1 MVPVGSGS
9 NPLAASTIEYTYQYP
24 FASAVD
30 TSRWNLAGTTI
41 HDKHATFF
49 QGGLQRPDLVS
60 QSLLVLNRIVRT
72 HFFDARPP
80 QRDPIVTSSPK
91 LVRWEGFSGCCG
103 VYARVDLDQRAFQDA
118 EQTFG
123 TTNVD
128 FNSEMISQLS
138 KVGRHDETRLSISNE
153 AVVLSTGE
161 AEVVERK
168 VPLPRRWIKGLSE
181 VQAYQ
186 TKLKLRHTLHPVA
199 VSRLLQSLGT
209 VSRGI
214 EHLTVRGSAVRLS
227 RRSTPGSLTIGG
239 AERLKPL
246 APLLLQAREVGLW
259 SDDDSGVFAVS
270 IEMEVGRFWFV
281 LSPAMHR
288 GFSGE
293 GQLLQTL
300 TREHAVQIADEMYDL
315 LGWQS
320 ELHPAELAVQLGCR
334 TEDAA
339 ASLAILS
346 TRGIAGF
353 DAATGYYFHRELP
366 FRGVLAERDQP
377 RLKSARKLIDTGQAR
392 IVSSTSDG
400 HDIEVTGSTA
410 TQFVRLRPDG
420 DRCTCVWYT
429 RHQGQRGPCKHILA
443 ARILV
448 DSPG

>member
-1 MVPVGSGS
+1 M
-9 NPLAASTIEYTYQYP
+9 AASTIEYTYQYP
-24 FASAVD
+24 FASAVVR
-30 TSRWNLAGTTI
+30 SRWNLAGTAV
-41 HDKHATFF
+41 DDRHATFF

-72 HFFDARPP
+72 HFFDARPS

-91 LVRWEGFSGCCG
+91 MVRWEGFSGCCG
-103 VYARVDLDQRAFQDA
+103 AYARVDLDQRAFQTA

-128 FNSEMISQLS
+128 FNTEMVSQLS

-153 AVVLSTGE
+153 AIVLRTGE

-186 TKLKLRHTLHPVA
+186 TKLKLRHTLHPA
-199 VSRLLQSLGT
+199 SVSRLLQSLGT

-214 EHLTVRGSAVRLS
+214 EYLAVHGSAVRLS
-227 RRSTPGSLTIGG
+227 RRQTPGSLAIGG

-259 SDDDSGVFAVS
+259 SDENSGVFAVS
-270 IEMEVGRFWFV
+270 IELEIGRFWFV

-300 TREHAVQIADEMYDL
+300 TSDQAVQIADEIYDL

-334 TEDAA
+334 AEDAA

-353 DAATGYYFHRELP
+353 DAASGYYFHRELP
-366 FRGVLAERDQP
+366 FAIALAERDQP
-377 RLKSARKLIDTGQAR
+377 RLKSARMLIDKGHVR
-392 IVSSTSDG
+392 ILGATNDG
-400 HDIEVTGSTA
+400 HDIEVTGNTA
-410 TQFVRLRPDG
+410 TQFVRLRSDG

-448 DSPG
+448 DSQR